1 MPRLVANDELDND
14 IISRNLNLLLYM
26 TCDILVNVSSNVTKI
41 KLTVRDL

>member
-1 MPRLVANDELDND
+1 MNDELDND
-14 IISRNLNLLLYM
+14 NISCTHNLLLYM